1 MPKCRNTQWQQW
13 EWVIQWVPKRFVSG
27 MLRRFIVFSTT
38 NNRRRISAT
47 VWARPRLSLFAPTA
61 FRESISTI
69 REFGMGDA
77 NGGDVKQMPATFVI
91 GADGRFRL
99 AYYSRSV
106 ADYPAETQLV
116 AALQ

>member
-1 MPKCRNTQWQQW
+1 MPQYPVAAVGMGDPVGAQAICQRHAPQIHCILDDDQQ
-13 EWVIQWVPKRFVSG
+13 
-27 MLRRFIVFSTT
+27 TT
-38 NNRRRISAT
+38 YQRYGVGKAT
-47 VWARPRLSLFAPTA
+47 LAALFAPTA

-91 GADGRFRL
+91 GPDGRFRM

-106 ADYPAETQLV
+106 ADYPAEAQLI
-116 AALQ
+116 AALHTT